1 MKNFKGIS
9 LFLLVFFF
17 LSCSSSDNASDTD
30 EDPIVIGNEEEDP
43 VIEDPEPSIEQKLQT
58 IIRTKVYST
67 GLKGVSISIRVDGE
81 ERWSLVGGLSS
92 ETEIINDNM
101 KFGIASITKTAVAA
115 TILKLEEEGLLS
127 LDDTIGDWLTLE
139 SENIDDNITIFQLLN
154 HLAGLKG
161 YFQHPD
167 IWTRVEGD
175 LDMAI
180 PSEELIS
187 YVGEPLFNAGDRYE
201 YSNSNYL
208 VLGLII
214 KAVSG
219 QTVGEAMRSR
229 FWGPLELT
237 NTYFGTDEE
246 VVGPIA
252 NPWRDNDGDGQIED
266 ISTDFKDAYHSVFF
280 TAADIFTTASDLS
293 MWAYQLYEGNA
304 LNQASKNKM
313 LDFLFIDTGTP
324 IFDGYGLGV
333 RRINLAGRETW
344 GHTGGMRGYGSYMLY
359 EPMSGVSI
367 AMLNN
372 QSRSENGPILRFELV
387 EELLKEVFK
396 ELN

>member
-1 MKNFKGIS
+1 MKNFNHIS

-17 LSCSSSDNASDTD
+17 LSCSSSDNSS
-30 EDPIVIGNEEEDP
+30 EENNESGEEQA
-43 VIEDPEPSIEQKLQT
+43 ELSIEERLQA
-58 IIRTKVYST
+58 IIDAKVSD
-67 GLKGVSISIRVDGE
+67 GLKGVSVSIRVNGQE
-81 ERWSLVGGLSS
+81 QWSLVGGFSS
-92 ETEIINDNM
+92 ETGMVTSNM
-101 KFGIASITKTAVAA
+101 KFGIASITKTVVAA
-115 TILKLEEEGLLS
+115 TILKLEEEALLS

-154 HLAGLKG
+154 HLTGLKG

-167 IWTRVEGD
+167 IWTRVESD
-175 LDMAI
+175 LDTAI
-180 PSEELIS
+180 PSEELIA
-187 YVGEPLFNAGDRYE
+187 YVGEPIFNAGERYE

-208 VLGLII
+208 ILGLII

-219 QTVGEAMRSR
+219 QTVGETMRTR
-229 FWGPLELT
+229 FWGPLGLA
-237 NTYFGTDEE
+237 NTYFGTDEN
-246 VVGPIA
+246 VVGPVA
-252 NPWRDNDGDGQIED
+252 NPWRDSDGNGQIED
-266 ISTDFKDAYHSVFF
+266 ISADFKDAYHSVFF
-280 TAADIFTTASDLS
+280 TAANVFTTSADLS
-293 MWAYQLYEGNA
+293 MWAYLLYEGNA
-304 LNQASKNKM
+304 LTETSKNKM

-359 EPMSGVSI
+359 EPTSSVSI

-372 QSRSENGPILRFELV
+372 QSRSENGPLLRFELV
-387 EELLKEVFK
+387 EELLTEVFT